1 MNIFNS
7 GKIPEKL
14 KKLLA
19 VAAVLSV
26 LCTGCSPSEPISLE
40 SGEPGYT
47 SYDDESHIPTEE
59 SSDDVTDS
67 TYSADVT
74 ESSKASSETPSGSSA
89 VSGSSSATVSSDVSD
104 SRTENSSVQ
113 SAESSAVSSQY
124 SSTSAESSVPVSSSS
139 ATSETSVPI
148 PVVIPDMAIPTSPGT
163 DCEVNEK
170 GVIDFSNASFG
181 YVSAKYTG
189 SVSKIK
195 FRITVGG
202 KDYDYDLTPNKTEY
216 FPLSEGSGN
225 YTVTIFENTS
235 GTKYTRAVERKNFP
249 VSISNSLS
257 PFLYPNQY
265 STYNSSSA
273 CVYKAAEVC
282 AGKTGDIEKIAAVF
296 TWITDNVSYDYA
308 LADSVK
314 AGSTKTY
321 VPNPDKTYN
330 SRKGICFDYA
340 SLMCAMLRSQGIPT
354 RLVKGNASPDIWHA
368 WNEVYT
374 AETGWITPE
383 LLFKNAGYN
392 LADSTFYASASD
404 KAKIASYISNSGN
417 YTPAY
422 YY

>member
-7 GKIPEKL
+7 GNIPEKL

-26 LCTGCSPSEPISLE
+26 LCTGCSPSEPGSFE

-74 ESSKASSETPSGSSA
+74 ESSKASSETLGESSA
-89 VSGSSSATVSSDVSD
+89 VPESSASFSGASE
-104 SRTENSSVQ
+104 SRAESSSVQ
-113 SAESSAVSSQY
+113 SAESSAASQNSS
-124 SSTSAESSVPVSSSS
+124 SVVSSVPVSSSS
-139 ATSETSVPI
+139 ATSESSVPI
-148 PVVIPDMAIPTSPGT
+148 PVIIPDMAIPTSPGT
-163 DCEVNEK
+163 DCEFNEK
-170 GVIDFSNASFG
+170 GVIDFSNASYG

-195 FRITVGG
+195 FRIEGGG
-202 KDYDYDLTPNKTEY
+202 KKYEYDLTPNKTEY

-249 VSISNSLS
+249 VSIANSLS

-374 AETGWITPE
+374 TETGWITPE

-392 LADSTFYASASD
+392 IADSTFYASATD
-404 KAKIASYISNSGN
+404 KAKIASYISNSSN
-417 YTPAY
+417 YTAAY

>member
-26 LCTGCSPSEPISLE
+26 LCTGCSPSEPISPE
-40 SGEPGYT
+40 SEEPGYS
-47 SYDDESHIPTEE
+47 SYDDASHIPTEE
-59 SSDDVTDS
+59 SSDDVTESTDS
-67 TYSADVT
+67 AGAT
-74 ESSKASSETPSGSSA
+74 ESSKTSSVMSGGSSA
-89 VSGSSSATVSSDVSD
+89 VSGSSAVTGSSDVSD
-104 SRTENSSVQ
+104 SRAESSSVQ
-113 SAESSAVSSQY
+113 SAESSAVSSQH
-124 SSTSAESSVPVSSSS
+124 SSSSAESPVPVSSSS
-139 ATSETSVPI
+139 ATSESSVPI

-202 KDYDYDLTPNKTEY
+202 KDYDYNLIPNKTEY
-216 FPLSEGSGN
+216 FPLSEGNGS
-225 YTVTIFENTS
+225 YTMTIYENTS
-235 GTKYTRAVERKNFP
+235 GTRYSAAVQRKNFP

-282 AGKTGDIEKIAAVF
+282 AGKTGDIEKIAAIF
-296 TWITDNVSYDYA
+296 MWITDNVSYDYA

-321 VPNPDKTYN
+321 VPNPENTYN

-354 RLVKGNASPDIWHA
+354 RLVMGYASPDIWHA

-374 AETGWITPE
+374 TETGWITPE

-392 LADSTFYASASD
+392 IADSTFYASATD
-404 KAKIASYISNSGN
+404 KAKIASYISNSSN
-417 YTPAY
+417 YMAAY